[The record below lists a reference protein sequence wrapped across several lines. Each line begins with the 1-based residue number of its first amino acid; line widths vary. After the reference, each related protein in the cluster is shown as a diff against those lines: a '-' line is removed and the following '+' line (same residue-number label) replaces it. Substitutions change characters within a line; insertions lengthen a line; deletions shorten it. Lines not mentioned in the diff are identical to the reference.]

1 MSIPFTYQVTTA
13 ANVLVREVD
22 GEAVLLNL
30 NNKSYFGLDEIS
42 THMWGVLTRSASIQE
57 AYDILLT
64 DYDVSPQ
71 ELSSDLHEFIAHLR
85 QSGLIN
91 VTAP

>member
-1 MSIPFTYQVTTA
+1 M
-13 ANVLVREVD
+13 LVREVD

-57 AYDILLT
+57 AYDILLI
-64 DYDVSPQ
+64 DYDVSPKK
-71 ELSSDLHEFIAHLR
+71 LRGDLQAFIAHLR
-85 QSGLIN
+85 QLGLIM

>member
-1 MSIPFTYQVTTA
+1 MSVPFTYQVTAA

-30 NNKSYFGLDEIS
+30 NNKSYFGLDETG
-42 THMWGVLTRSASIQE
+42 THMWGVLTKSASIQE
-57 AYDILLT
+57 AYDTLLA
-64 DYDVSPQ
+64 DYDVSPKQ
-71 ELSSDLHEFIAHLR
+71 LSNDLQAFITHLQ